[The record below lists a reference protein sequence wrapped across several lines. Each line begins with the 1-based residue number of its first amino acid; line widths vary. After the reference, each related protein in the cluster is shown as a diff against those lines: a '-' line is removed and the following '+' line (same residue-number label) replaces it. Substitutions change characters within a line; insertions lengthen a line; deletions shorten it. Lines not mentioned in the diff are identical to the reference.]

1 MKLIF
6 IHGPPAAGKLTV
18 ATQLAKQTGY
28 RLFHNHY
35 SHDLVESLFE
45 FGTQE
50 FFSFCE
56 HLRLS
61 AFENAA
67 KAGLPGLIFTFAYT
81 NPGDDAFIR
90 SVQALALRHQID
102 LLFVKLSPSL
112 EALEKRIVEP
122 NRKRYNKAETVR
134 GLHKLLKMYD
144 YSHAPEWGGLVLDNS
159 EIPPDEA
166 ARRIMDHFGIAPLNT
181 P

>member
-6 IHGPPAAGKLTV
+6 VHGPPAAGKLTV
-18 ATQLAKQTGY
+18 ATQLAERTGY

-35 SHDLVESLFE
+35 SHDLAESLFD

-56 HLRLS
+56 QIRLS
-61 AFENAA
+61 AFENAT
-67 KAGLPGLIFTFAYT
+67 KAGIPGLIFTFAYT
-81 NPGDDAFIR
+81 NPGDDDFIR
-90 SVQALALRHQID
+90 HVQTLALRLEID
-102 LLFVKLSPSL
+102 LLLVNLSPSI

-144 YSHAPEWGGLVLDNS
+144 YTQAPEWGGLVIDNS
-159 EIPPDEA
+159 EMPPEEA
-166 ARRIMDHFGIAPLNT
+166 ARRIIDHFNIPSQII